1 MEILEKLKQD
11 KISIEDAEKEI
22 KNNSYE
28 DKY

>member
-11 KISIEDAEKEI
+11 KISIEDAENEI